1 MVQPFYVDYKKID
14 VCTETGLDRLEFPLV
29 LSVPHSGKVFPQEF
43 FALTNRTL
51 DELRTNEDL
60 FVDELLEPLE
70 KNGIACLKQNVSRAF
85 IDVNRDK
92 IELDEKMFYDYPAD
106 KIIFENSRC
115 RSGYGLIHRVCA
127 GGLPIYEE
135 PISYN
140 EVQERIKKVYDFYH
154 KRLNAIVNKCVQ
166 KFGFCFLLDCHSM
179 PSKICSI
186 MGDEKKIDI
195 CLGDLFS
202 QSCPAEMCENLNK
215 ILLNKGYA
223 VSKNV
228 PYSGAYTT
236 FNYCQPRKKIYTLQL
251 ELNRA
256 LYTTEEKLSKNSS
269 FDKVQKDL
277 CEAVLDFAKSLIA

>member
-29 LSVPHSGKVFPQEF
+29 LSMPHSGKVFPQEF

-51 DELRTNEDL
+51 DELRTNEDF
-60 FVDELLEPLE
+60 FVDELLGPLE

-115 RSGYGLIHRVCA
+115 RSGYGLIHKVCA
-127 GGLPIYEE
+127 DGLPIYEK

-140 EVQERIKKVYDFYH
+140 EVQERVKKVYDVYH
-154 KRLNAIVNKCVQ
+154 KRLSSMINKCVQ

-202 QSCPAEMCENLNK
+202 QSCPSEMCEYLNK
-215 ILLNKGYA
+215 SLLNKGYE
-223 VSKNV
+223 VLKNV

-256 LYTTEEKLSKNSS
+256 LYANELKLSKNSS
-269 FDKVQKDL
+269 FEKVQKDL
-277 CEAVLDFAKSLIA
+277 CEAVLDFAKSLMA

>member
-29 LSVPHSGKVFPQEF
+29 LSMPHSGKVFPQEF

-115 RSGYGLIHRVCA
+115 RSGYGLIHKVCA
-127 GGLPIYEE
+127 DGLPIYEE

-140 EVQERIKKVYDFYH
+140 EVQERVKKVYDVYH
-154 KRLNAIVNKCVQ
+154 KRLSSMINKCVQ

-202 QSCPAEMCENLNK
+202 QSCPSEMCEYLNK
-215 ILLNKGYA
+215 SLLHKGYE
-223 VSKNV
+223 VLKNV

-256 LYTTEEKLSKNSS
+256 LYANELKLSKNSS
-269 FDKVQKDL
+269 FEKVQKDL
-277 CEAVLDFAKSLIA
+277 CEAVLDFAKSLMA

>member
-1 MVQPFYVDYKKID
+1 MRLLNIDYKKFDIYSEKA
-14 VCTETGLDRLEFPLV
+14 TQQFKLPLLV
-29 LSVPHSGKVFPQEF
+29 SVPHSGRVFPEEF
-43 FALTNRTL
+43 FAITNRTL

-60 FVDELLEPLE
+60 FVDELLDPLAE
-70 KNGIACLKQNVSRAF
+70 HGISTIKANIARSF

-127 GGLPIYEE
+127 NGKPIYEN
-135 PISYN
+135 PISYI
-140 EVQERIKKVYDFYH
+140 EVQARIKSVYDVYH
-154 KRLNAIVNKCVQ
+154 KRLNFLVNKCVQ
-166 KFGFCFLLDCHSM
+166 KFGCCFLLDCHSM

-186 MGDEKKIDI
+186 MGDDQKIDI

-202 QSCPAEMCENLNK
+202 QSCPPSISEILCENLK
-215 ILLNKGYA
+215 KKGYE
-223 VSKNV
+223 VLKNV

-251 ELNRA
+251 EINRS
-256 LYTTEEKLSKNSS
+256 LYANENKLSKNKA
-269 FDKVQKDL
+269 FEKVQKDL
-277 CEAVLDFAKSLIA
+277 CDSILNFANTLKA